1 MRSGSS
7 AQGGV
12 YTENQLAG
20 ERLEGGGLSSP
31 TAASY
36 PSRLEHRGAG
46 APPHGES
53 LQTSVPAPATP
64 PHPAPPRPGQFL
76 SVAAGNRQTLL
87 GSRGPAP
94 GHHAPLPRALHD
106 TPTYPRGPGSP
117 VSAGITLENSIVQ
130 QPKFINK
137 RNPGLHWCFLRKDG
151 TVQSRGTGQLH
162 PAPLL
167 PAPSPIPADAQ
178 APRAA

>member
-12 YTENQLAG
+12 YTEKQLAG
-20 ERLEGGGLSSP
+20 ERLEGGRPVLTHGSQLP
-31 TAASY
+31 L
-36 PSRLEHRGAG
+36 PAG
-46 APPHGES
+46 ASRGRS
-53 LQTSVPAPATP
+53 PASRGITADLCALPC
-64 PHPAPPRPGQFL
+64 HPTPPRPAPGSFSASPL
-76 SVAAGNRQTLL
+76 ETGRPSP

-137 RNPGLHWCFLRKDG
+137 RNPGLHWCFLKKDG
-151 TVQSRGTGQLH
+151 TVQSPGTGQLH
-162 PAPLL
+162 PAPLP
-167 PAPSPIPADAQ
+167 PAPSPTPADAQ